1 MRDFVRNILPQYQ
14 IRSPKMLGSSAEKEL
29 EQEIDNDNAKIVGGD
44 GVASADMAAGR
55 EALVAGADVV
65 ESDGEDS
72 KNSYPSWGRPNRWYM
87 DSTDLG
93 DSSML
98 DLGSPQPTTSDATLR
113 RIKSLVLPNSSNHQ
127 LQRRT
132 SHVLLT
138 ARKIQDMR
146 EPPPAYSAVPDDI
159 MTPVSS
165 PPPSPSIRRK
175 QASHRDLT
183 SIVNSYEQSGPANL
197 TLRYNLHMT
206 PSASSCT
213 T

>member
-14 IRSPKMLGSSAEKEL
+14 VRSPKMLGSSAEREL

-55 EALVAGADVV
+55 KALVAGADVV

-72 KNSYPSWGRPNRWYM
+72 KNSYPSWGRPKPWYM

-98 DLGSPQPTTSDATLR
+98 DLESPRPTTSDATLR
-113 RIKSLVLPNSSNHQ
+113 RIKSLVLPHSSNHP

-138 ARKIQDMR
+138 PRKMQDTR
-146 EPPPAYSAVPDDI
+146 EPPPAYSAIPDDI
-159 MTPVSS
+159 LTPVSS

-183 SIVNSYEQSGPANL
+183 SIVTSYEQSGPANQ
-197 TLRYNLHMT
+197 TLRYKKET
-206 PSASSCT
+206 YT
-213 T
+213 